1 MGFHNFAGSAV
12 IHFVGGLTALIG
24 AKILGP
30 RVGKF
35 NKDGSPNGIPGH
47 SLTIGALGVFI
58 LWFGWYGFNGAAAK
72 NGTQLATIFATTT
85 VAPALAHVL

>member
-35 NKDGSPNGIPGH
+35 NKDGSQM
-47 SLTIGALGVFI
+47 VFLVI
-58 LWFGWYGFNGAAAK
+58 
-72 NGTQLATIFATTT
+72 
-85 VAPALAHVL
+85 V